1 MASKKPIKK
10 STTKSSNKSRKTP
23 KVEVLRP
30 ATKPARGSLPEAKK
44 SDGYSAKDIQVL
56 EGLKPVRKRP
66 GMYIGS
72 TGVAGLHHLIW
83 EIVDN
88 SIDEAMA
95 GHATKVALVV
105 HKDATIT
112 VEDDGRGIP
121 VDKHPITKKSALETI
136 MTTLHAG
143 GKFGGGGYK
152 VSGGLHGVG
161 ASVVNALS
169 EWMRVEVGKDG
180 RAYSQE
186 YKRGEPITS
195 VKQGDATK
203 WTGTRVTWKADKE
216 IFETVDNY
224 SYKTIID
231 HLRQQAYLT
240 KGVIV
245 DVKDERSGE
254 SDHFKFDG
262 GIKEYVTH
270 LAGSKNK
277 INEPPFYVDKQIKDH
292 RVEISLQYT
301 EDFNENL
308 YAFANNIHNTEGG
321 THVVGFRAALT
332 RTLNNYGKKNNLI
345 KENGDAL
352 TGEDVREGLV
362 AVLSV
367 KLPNPQFEGQTKSK
381 LGNTEIRTMVESV
394 TNDYF
399 GSYLEENPTQ
409 ARRILNKVLLAARAR
424 LAARAARET
433 VLRKGALEGMTLPG
447 KLADCS
453 ERDPA
458 KSELYIVEGD
468 SAGGSAKQGR
478 DRNFQAILPL
488 RGKILNVER
497 AQLDKMIANNEIK
510 SLVIAL
516 GGGIGEQFDVD
527 KIRYHRIIVMT
538 DADVDGAHI
547 RVLLLTFFYR
557 YMRDIINRGYLY
569 IAQPPLYSIKK
580 GKEQWYVYSDEEKEK
595 ILERIKAADLE
606 KKSLKVGKKGKT
618 TDEETDVAVEG
629 ETAEGEEV
637 TVEGGHKKIADIQRY
652 KGLGEMNPE
661 QLWSTTMDPE
671 RRTIL
676 QVTVESAA
684 QADEIFSTLMG
695 DDVAPR
701 KKFIQDNAAAVANL
715 DI

>member
-1 MASKKPIKK
+1 MANKK
-10 STTKSSNKSRKTP
+10 SVKKSIAKPAHKSKTP
-23 KVEVLRP
+23 KVEVLRKA
-30 ATKPARGSLPEAKK
+30 ATPVSNNLPEAQK
-44 SDGYSAKDIQVL
+44 SDSYSAKDIQVL

-95 GHATKVALVV
+95 GHATKVSMII
-105 HKDATIT
+105 HQDSTIT

-169 EWMRVEVGKDG
+169 SWMRVEVGKG
-180 RAYSQE
+180 GKLYSQE
-186 YKRGEPITS
+186 YKQGEPITP
-195 VKQGDATK
+195 VRQEGTTK
-203 WTGTRVTWKADKE
+203 WTGTRTTWKADKE
-216 IFETVDNY
+216 IFENVDDYN
-224 SYKTIID
+224 YKTIVD

-240 KGVIV
+240 KGVIA
-245 DVKDERSGE
+245 DILDERTGNSE
-254 SDHFKFDG
+254 HFKFDG
-262 GIKEYVTH
+262 GIKEYVIH
-270 LAGSKNK
+270 LAGNKNK

-292 RVEISLQYT
+292 RIELSLQYT
-301 EDFNENL
+301 EDFSEDL
-308 YAFANNIHNTEGG
+308 YAFANNIHNPEGG

-345 KENGDAL
+345 KEGGDAL
-352 TGEDVREGLV
+352 TGDDVREGLV
-362 AVLSV
+362 AVVSV
-367 KLPNPQFEGQTKSK
+367 KLPDPQFEGQTKAK

-394 TNDYF
+394 MNDYF

-409 ARRILNKVLLAARAR
+409 ARRIINKVLLAARAR

-453 ERDPA
+453 ERDA
-458 KSELYIVEGD
+458 SKSEMYIVEGE

-497 AQLDKMIANNEIK
+497 AQLDKMIANNEVK

-516 GGGIGEQFDVD
+516 GGGIGEQFNVD
-527 KIRYHRIIVMT
+527 NIRYHRIIIMT

-557 YMRDIINRGYLY
+557 YMRDIIERGYLY

-580 GKEQWYVYSDEEKEK
+580 GKEQWYVYSDEEKETVLEK
-595 ILERIKAADLE
+595 IRIADLE
-606 KKSLKVGKKGKT
+606 KKSTKAGKKAQAEE
-618 TDEETDVAVEG
+618 DEAEQAMEG
-629 ETAEGEEV
+629 ESAEGEIVATES
-637 TVEGGHKKIADIQRY
+637 GSKKIADIQRY

-661 QLWSTTMDPE
+661 QLWSTTMDPA
-671 RRTIL
+671 RRTML
-676 QVTVESAA
+676 QVTVDDAVK
-684 QADEIFSTLMG
+684 ADEIFSTLMG

>member
-1 MASKKPIKK
+1 MAPKKPIKK
-10 STTKSSNKSRKTP
+10 STLAASRARGQATKPISKSRKTP
-23 KVEVLRP
+23 KVEVLRKAAAP
-30 ATKPARGSLPEAKK
+30 PRGNLPEAKK
-44 SDGYSAKDIQVL
+44 SDSYSAKDIQVL

-66 GMYIGS
+66 GMYVGS
-72 TGVAGLHHLIW
+72 TGIAGLHHLIW

-95 GHATKVALVV
+95 GHATKITMVI

-169 EWMRVEVGKDG
+169 SWMRVEVGKDG
-180 RAYSQE
+180 RIYSQE
-186 YKRGEPITS
+186 YKQGEPITA
-195 VKQGDATK
+195 VKQEGATK

-216 IFETVDNY
+216 IFENVDDY
-224 SYKTIID
+224 DYKTVVD

-240 KGVIV
+240 KGVAV
-245 DVKDERSGE
+245 DILDERTGE

-262 GIKEYVTH
+262 GIKEYVVH
-270 LAGSKNK
+270 LAGNKNK

-292 RVEISLQYT
+292 RIEISLQYT

-332 RTLNNYGKKNNLI
+332 RTLNNYGRKNNLI

-352 TGEDVREGLV
+352 TGEDVKEGLV
-362 AVLSV
+362 AVISV

-394 TNDYF
+394 MNDYF
-399 GSYLEENPTQ
+399 GSYLEESPTQ
-409 ARRILNKVLLAARAR
+409 ARRILGKVLLAARAR

-458 KSELYIVEGD
+458 NSELYIVEGD

-497 AQLDKMIANNEIK
+497 SQLDKMIANNE
-510 SLVIAL
+510 V
-516 GGGIGEQFDVD
+516 
-527 KIRYHRIIVMT
+527 
-538 DADVDGAHI
+538 
-547 RVLLLTFFYR
+547 
-557 YMRDIINRGYLY
+557 
-569 IAQPPLYSIKK
+569 
-580 GKEQWYVYSDEEKEK
+580 
-595 ILERIKAADLE
+595 KA
-606 KKSLKVGKKGKT
+606 
-618 TDEETDVAVEG
+618 
-629 ETAEGEEV
+629 
-637 TVEGGHKKIADIQRY
+637 
-652 KGLGEMNPE
+652 
-661 QLWSTTMDPE
+661 
-671 RRTIL
+671 
-676 QVTVESAA
+676 
-684 QADEIFSTLMG
+684 
-695 DDVAPR
+695 
-701 KKFIQDNAAAVANL
+701 
-715 DI
+715 